1 MILKKEKLFFVIT
14 IKIENSTTIR
24 KAEIA
29 FLLKEFKKLI
39 KIYNDKVDDYLKN
52 KYYFQNTKEIIN
64 DENVNRFS
72 KINFEYFNLAK
83 EFRSFILRHNVNH
96 DHIAESVLNDI
107 VKRPFVCILHGR
119 QSNYNTDS
127 DESESED
134 EEKTINNTLKQQ
146 IDDISQEKSISNN
159 LKQLLIDNLLKQPE
173 INKIFKDS
181 TRNNKESMI
190 NYILN
195 KKQPK
200 IIILM
205 LKLQNV

>member
-107 VKRPFVCILHGR
+107 VKRPFVYILHGR
-119 QSNYNTDS
+119 QSNYKTDS

-190 NYILN
+190 NDILN